1 LSLIDTACLRSRG
14 SGSTPLPAQ
23 DQDSG
28 RPRYECGGQ
37 TLRPPTLK
45 PWLLAVDGR
54 TSVGELASLH
64 RNGALDEAATSDA
77 QAIFRSLYLV
87 DIIELSTRTAVA

>member
-1 LSLIDTACLRSRG
+1 
-14 SGSTPLPAQ
+14 
-23 DQDSG
+23 
-28 RPRYECGGQ
+28 
-37 TLRPPTLK
+37 LK